1 VLGTKTRCLA
11 GRLGPKF
18 VTRTNENEEIK
29 DVRTSHAT

>member
-18 VTRTNENEEIK
+18 VARNENEEIK
-29 DVRTSHAT
+29 YVRTSHAT